1 ANWAV
6 FVTVCL
12 SAALLVLG
20 PLMSGVA
27 GKAFLV
33 GLGSCGIVSGALG
46 AMWLFRIR
54 EGKLL
59 ERWMTARASAET
71 ARLNYFDKVTGE
83 QDVDKDATVPLPLLQ
98 LEYFRRYQLEI
109 ERNYYRNRGRDHG
122 AAASKMLT
130 LSSVS
135 VALGSLATGL
145 GGFLGAAVSP
155 RWVSIAGIGTIA
167 SALSTFASAREAVG
181 QDRRNEE
188 RYGRTLEALDSL

>member
-1 ANWAV
+1 
-6 FVTVCL
+6 
-12 SAALLVLG
+12 
-20 PLMSGVA
+20 
-27 GKAFLV
+27 
-33 GLGSCGIVSGALG
+33 
-46 AMWLFRIR
+46 
-54 EGKLL
+54 
-59 ERWMTARASAET
+59 
-71 ARLNYFDKVTGE
+71 
-83 QDVDKDATVPLPLLQ
+83 
-98 LEYFRRYQLEI
+98 LEI

-188 RYGRTLEALDSL
+188 RYGRTLEALDSLAGRLDQVRDSAAEGAREPLQQFVAAVHEQLSLEHRQWLGTAESTQGSLAKLEEALTKARSKLETDRQR